1 MEHNTAGAGSMG
13 QTAYKKG
20 GKARRAAGG
29 AKAGPEAGV
38 TLPANEAAR
47 TQCEPGLWEEW
58 GRGPEKTPPEENGRL
73 EKGTGAALPAGQRK
87 GLSGLNGK
95 ARRAAGGAKAAPEAG
110 VTLPA
115 NEAARMQCEP
125 GLWEEWGRG
134 PEKIPPEENGRLE
147 KGTGAALPAG
157 QRKGLSGPNGKARR
171 AAPEA
176 GTALSA
182 DEAARKRQA
191 ARRTARAAVRIW
203 AARVRRMRD
212 GWPEQEDAIFCPAC
226 GCALAQGSLLYFRRG
241 TGACLGCARDVDGHT
256 PFLPACP
263 VCGGALFGDGEA
275 EAPLYTAHG
284 CDFVLG
290 CGRCVAAR
298 GAGPLCGE

>member
-1 MEHNTAGAGSMG
+1 MEHNTAGAGSFQRRRAGSMR

-20 GKARRAAGG
+20 GKARRAAGD
-29 AKAGPEAGV
+29 AE
-38 TLPANEAAR
+38 
-47 TQCEPGLWEEW
+47 
-58 GRGPEKTPPEENGRL
+58 
-73 EKGTGAALPAGQRK
+73 
-87 GLSGLNGK
+87 
-95 ARRAAGGAKAAPEAG
+95 
-110 VTLPA
+110 
-115 NEAARMQCEP
+115 
-125 GLWEEWGRG
+125 
-134 PEKIPPEENGRLE
+134 
-147 KGTGAALPAG
+147 
-157 QRKGLSGPNGKARR
+157 

-176 GTALSA
+176 GTAFSA
-182 DEAARKRQA
+182 DEAARTRQD

-203 AARVRRMRD
+203 AARARRMRD

-241 TGACLGCARDVDGHT
+241 TGACLGCAHDVDEHT

-263 VCGGALFGDGEA
+263 VCGGVLFGNGEA

>member
-1 MEHNTAGAGSMG
+1 MEHNTAGAGSFQRRRAGSMR

-29 AKAGPEAGV
+29 AKAGPEEGV
-38 TLPANEAAR
+38 TLPADEAAR
-47 TQCEPGLWEEW
+47 MQCAPGLREEW

-73 EKGTGAALPAGQRK
+73 EKETGAALPAGQRK
-87 GLSGLNGK
+87 GRAEMSGK
-95 ARRAAGGAKAAPEAG
+95 ARRTAGDAE
-110 VTLPA
+110 
-115 NEAARMQCEP
+115 
-125 GLWEEWGRG
+125 
-134 PEKIPPEENGRLE
+134 
-147 KGTGAALPAG
+147 
-157 QRKGLSGPNGKARR
+157 

-176 GTALSA
+176 GTAFSA
-182 DEAARKRQA
+182 DEAARTRQD

-203 AARVRRMRD
+203 AARARRMRD

-241 TGACLGCARDVDGHT
+241 TGACLGCAHDVDEHT

-263 VCGGALFGDGEA
+263 VCGGVLFGNGEA

>member
-47 TQCEPGLWEEW
+47 MQCAPGLWEEW
-58 GRGPEKTPPEENGRL
+58 GRGPKRMPSEENGRL
-73 EKGTGAALPAGQRK
+73 EKETGAALPAGQRK
-87 GLSGLNGK
+87 GRAEMSGK
-95 ARRAAGGAKAAPEAG
+95 ARRAAGDAE
-110 VTLPA
+110 
-115 NEAARMQCEP
+115 
-125 GLWEEWGRG
+125 
-134 PEKIPPEENGRLE
+134 
-147 KGTGAALPAG
+147 TG
-157 QRKGLSGPNGKARR
+157 
-171 AAPEA
+171 PEA

-212 GWPEQEDAIFCPAC
+212 GWPEQDDAIFCPAC

>member
-1 MEHNTAGAGSMG
+1 MEHNTAGAGSFQRRRADSMR
-13 QTAYKKG
+13 QTAYKGG
-20 GKARRAAGG
+20 GKARREAGD
-29 AKAGPEAGV
+29 AEAGPEAG
-38 TLPANEAAR
+38 TAFPAGEAALKQR
-47 TQCEPGLWEEW
+47 GPVLREEW

-73 EKGTGAALPAGQRK
+73 EKEIG
-87 GLSGLNGK
+87 
-95 ARRAAGGAKAAPEAG
+95 E
-110 VTLPA
+110 
-115 NEAARMQCEP
+115 
-125 GLWEEWGRG
+125 
-134 PEKIPPEENGRLE
+134 
-147 KGTGAALPAG
+147 ALPAG
-157 QRKGLSGPNGKARR
+157 QRKGLSGPNGKAWR
-171 AAPEA
+171 AAGDAEAASEA
-176 GTALSA
+176 GTAFPA

-203 AARVRRMRD
+203 AARARRIRD
-212 GWPEQEDAIFCPAC
+212 GWPERDDAIFCPAC

-263 VCGGALFGDGEA
+263 VCGGALYGEGEA

>member
-1 MEHNTAGAGSMG
+1 MEHNTAGAGSFQRRRAGSMR
-13 QTAYKKG
+13 QTAYRG
-20 GKARRAAGG
+20 NGRDAGG

-47 TQCEPGLWEEW
+47 TQCEPGLREEW
-58 GRGPEKTPPEENGRL
+58 GRGPEKTPSEENGRL

-87 GLSGLNGK
+87 SRAEMSGK
-95 ARRAAGGAKAAPEAG
+95 ARRAAGGAKAGPEAG
-110 VTLPA
+110 A
-115 NEAARMQCEP
+115 
-125 GLWEEWGRG
+125 
-134 PEKIPPEENGRLE
+134 
-147 KGTGAALPAG
+147 
-157 QRKGLSGPNGKARR
+157 
-171 AAPEA
+171 
-176 GTALSA
+176 ALSA
-182 DEAARKRQA
+182 DEAARKRQT

>member
-1 MEHNTAGAGSMG
+1 MEHNTAGAGSFQRRRAGSMR
-13 QTAYKKG
+13 QTAYRG
-20 GKARRAAGG
+20 NGRAAGG
-29 AKAGPEAGV
+29 AKADPEAGV
-38 TLPANEAAR
+38 TLP
-47 TQCEPGLWEEW
+47 
-58 GRGPEKTPPEENGRL
+58 
-73 EKGTGAALPAGQRK
+73 
-87 GLSGLNGK
+87 
-95 ARRAAGGAKAAPEAG
+95 
-110 VTLPA
+110 
-115 NEAARMQCEP
+115 
-125 GLWEEWGRG
+125 
-134 PEKIPPEENGRLE
+134 
-147 KGTGAALPAG
+147 
-157 QRKGLSGPNGKARR
+157 
-171 AAPEA
+171 
-176 GTALSA
+176 A

-203 AARVRRMRD
+203 AARARRMRD

-226 GCALAQGSLLYFRRG
+226 GCALAQGRLLYFRRG
-241 TGACLGCARDVDGHT
+241 TGACLGCAHDVDEHT